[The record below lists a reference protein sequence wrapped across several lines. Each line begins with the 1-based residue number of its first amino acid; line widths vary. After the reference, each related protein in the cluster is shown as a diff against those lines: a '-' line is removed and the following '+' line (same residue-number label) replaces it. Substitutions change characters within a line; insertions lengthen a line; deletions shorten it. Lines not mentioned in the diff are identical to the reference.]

1 MARMFLTAA
10 LIVLLNVLVGCEDVD
25 RGRIQLRPQRI
36 EEAVKV
42 AAISRVAGVYE
53 SDIVE
58 QVVANRLAYQ
68 QGLEML
74 EEKYC
79 ETGDKMK
86 LEWAQ
91 KELRALNS
99 MPQYNYIVEAGL
111 AGAELKATDS
121 IGAADAL
128 YQEALSMEQQAKG
141 LVILR
146 DDNLLRRVL
155 DKYNQVIRKYPTSD
169 KIDDA
174 AYRAGSI
181 HEEFKDYTVAI
192 LYYQRTYQWDA
203 ATPYPAVF
211 NRAYILDRKLHRM
224 AEALDGYRD
233 AVNTEGL
240 HRSYKDFAQM
250 RIEELTQSDAVSQ

>member
-25 RGRIQLRPQRI
+25 RGRIQLRPERA
-36 EEAVKV
+36 EEVVK
-42 AAISRVAGVYE
+42 AAPVSRVAGVGE

-58 QVVANRLAYQ
+58 QVTANRLAYQ

-74 EEKYC
+74 TEKYT
-79 ETGDKMK
+79 EAGDKMK
-86 LEWAQ
+86 LEWAR

-111 AGAELKATDS
+111 AGADLKATDS
-121 IGAADAL
+121 IEAADAL
-128 YQEALSMEQQAKG
+128 YQEALALEQQAKG
-141 LVILR
+141 LLILR
-146 DDNLLRRVL
+146 DDNLLRQGL
-155 DKYNQVIRKYPTSD
+155 DKYNQLIRKYPTSD

-174 AYRAGSI
+174 AYRAGGI
-181 HEEFKDYTVAI
+181 HEEFQDYTVAV

-203 ATPYPAVF
+203 QTPYPAVF

-224 AEALDGYRD
+224 AEALEGYRD
-233 AVNTEGL
+233 AAKTEGL
-240 HRSYKDFAQM
+240 HRSYKGFAQT
-250 RIEELTQSDAVSQ
+250 RIEELTQSDKESQ